1 MATEG
6 MVSKG
11 TLPEGAVA
19 EGTMVEGT
27 VAGTELAG
35 AGAKVGA
42 VIAGIVP
49 VPWPDTAGNGRMRT
63 RLSKM
68 RRWGDICIYYLIIFQ
83 TKMYS
88 LQPPWISRKNMPG
101 HIKNVS
107 RRWKD
112 NGQPPFKKRSAREF

>member
-49 VPWPDTAGNGRMRT
+49 VPWPDTAVNGRMRT

-68 RRWGDICIYYLIIFQ
+68 RR
-83 TKMYS
+83 
-88 LQPPWISRKNMPG
+88 
-101 HIKNVS
+101 
-107 RRWKD
+107 
-112 NGQPPFKKRSAREF
+112 